1 MENFVSLGRARDDDI
16 SASSLCNATRHHSLL
31 REIAQAPLAQMRKD
45 VDKRDVILG
54 HELTLESEVIQSAEL
69 QTLVLV
75 LLSDD
80 LMCVLER
87 LVLST
92 HPNWMHL
99 LNEGTDDA
107 PPDGTSQPQLAL

>member
-1 MENFVSLGRARDDDI
+1 
-16 SASSLCNATRHHSLL
+16 
-31 REIAQAPLAQMRKD
+31 MRKD

-54 HELTLESEVIQSAEL
+54 HELTLDSEVIQSAEL